1 MEIKTMKSHSIF
13 RALIIS
19 AALISVPMTLMAQTV
34 SKSGTTAAQFLKI
47 PVGARSAALGGA
59 VGASV
64 NDASA
69 MVWNPSAIANLDKN
83 TIMVEHADWFLDLKH
98 NYLGLVMPMKNRSA
112 VGINLTALTMD
123 EMTVTTFEDPEGS
136 LGLKF
141 RAYSYS
147 LGLSYAR
154 YLIDQFAIGAN
165 VKIVNET
172 IWNSSASAIAFDI
185 GTTYETPFDGIILG
199 VSITNFGQKMQ
210 INGKDLTTTV
220 DIDPSN
226 SGNNGQINTRLETD
240 EFDLPLMLRVGLAW
254 QPIKTE
260 QMSATVMLD
269 GTSPND
275 NNQSVSLG
283 TELSFLNDKLALRA
297 GLPYVSGREN
307 DDRTLQFTAGAGL
320 RHSLN
325 SGLGFD
331 FGYALNSYTNLGLV
345 NRVSVSITF

>member
-1 MEIKTMKSHSIF
+1 MKTH
-13 RALIIS
+13 L
-19 AALISVPMTLMAQTV
+19 TLRLTFLMMAICFSPVSSFGQTV
-34 SKSGTTAAQFLKI
+34 SKTGTTAAQFLKI
-47 PVGARSAALGGA
+47 PVGSRSAALGGA

-69 MVWNPSAIANLDKN
+69 MVWNPSAIANIENNSL
-83 TIMVEHADWFLDLKH
+83 MVEHADWFLDLKH
-98 NYLGLVMPMKNRSA
+98 NYLGFVMPMGNRSA
-112 VGINLTALTMD
+112 VGVNITALTMD
-123 EMTVTTFEDPEGS
+123 DMTVTTFEDPEGS

-141 RAYSYS
+141 RAYSYAV
-147 LGLSYAR
+147 GVTYAR
-154 YLIDQFAIGAN
+154 YLIDKFALGAN
-165 VKIVNET
+165 VKYVNET

-220 DIDPSN
+220 DIDPTN
-226 SGNNGQINTRLETD
+226 NGNNGQVNTRLETD

-260 QMSATVMLD
+260 QISATIMVD

-275 NNQSVSLG
+275 NYQSVSLG
-283 TELSFLNDKLALRA
+283 TEVTFLGDRFALRA
-297 GLPYVSGREN
+297 GVPYITGRTE
-307 DDRTLQFTAGAGL
+307 DERTLKFTAGAGIK
-320 RHSLN
+320 HSLN
-325 SGLGFD
+325 NGLGFD

-345 NRVSVSITF
+345 NRVSFSISF